1 MSGKKE
7 HIDVVFRNGLSN
19 YEEKPEI
26 DLWNDIAKSINSE
39 RRVSPVFWR
48 VAATVASFV
57 LIGAL
62 AFRMGVNSVNKIAVD
77 SIQQPST
84 ETEMVV
90 NEPESVLLA
99 VVEDNNTNSVAPE
112 AKEPIKIIVVSNV
125 VEEIIPNTED
135 VAEPSSPVKFESKSV
150 ILNNDLKLDDKV
162 LYLTDQKTYTI
173 EELNQLAYQ
182 MELENSSDDKSK
194 KNRWSIAALASPTY
208 YSGNSSNSSIVKNSS
223 GEESVVSYRGG
234 VTFAYKV
241 NNKISVQSGVYYSSV
256 GQRINDVLAY
266 SGFVGHHGTKGEP
279 VFVVSTSDGSI
290 NIDNDIYVTANDDR
304 ISSMY
309 SVDNF
314 DPQKAH
320 LPLIGNSLRQTFR
333 YLEVPFALK
342 YKIYDKT
349 IALNLIGGLSSNV
362 RIGNKVFVGSG
373 LNRQNVGKTTD
384 MNNFILSS
392 TVGMG
397 VEYNISENLALN
409 LEPTVHYYLTPLNQ
423 SASRINPY
431 MFGLFSGLSYK
442 F

>member
-1 MSGKKE
+1 MTGKKE
-7 HIDVVFRNGLSN
+7 HIDVVFRNGLSR

-26 DLWNDIAKSINSE
+26 DLWDDIAKSISAE
-39 RRVSPVFWR
+39 RRVSPIFWR
-48 VAATVASFV
+48 VAATVASFA

-62 AFRMGVNSVNKIAVD
+62 AFRLGVKSANKIAID
-77 SIQQPST
+77 SIQQPA
-84 ETEMVV
+84 ETEMVF

-99 VVEDNNTNSVAPE
+99 VVEDNNTNNVAPE
-112 AKEPIKIIVVSNV
+112 AKEPIKVIVVSNV
-125 VEEIIPNTED
+125 AEEVTPSTED
-135 VAEPSSPVKFESKSV
+135 VAEPSPVKYESKSV
-150 ILNNDLKLDDKV
+150 TLNNDLKIEDKV

-182 MELENSSDDKSK
+182 MELENSSDGKSK

-208 YSGNSSNSSIVKNSS
+208 YSGNTSGSSIVSNST
-223 GEESVVSYRGG
+223 GEEAVMSYRGG

-241 NNKISVQSGVYYSSV
+241 SDKISVQSGVYYSSM
-256 GQRINDVLAY
+256 GRRINDVVAY
-266 SGFVGHHGTKGEP
+266 SGFVGHHGAKGEP
-279 VFVVSTSDGSI
+279 VFVVSSSEGSI
-290 NIDNDIYVTANDDR
+290 NIDDDIYVMADDDR
-304 ISSMY
+304 ISSIY
-309 SVDNF
+309 TVDNF

-320 LPLIGNSLRQTFR
+320 LPLMGNSLRQSFR
-333 YLEVPFALK
+333 YLEIPFALK
-342 YKIYDKT
+342 YKIYDKV

-362 RIGNKVFVGSG
+362 LIGNKVFVGNG
-373 LNRQNVGKTTD
+373 LNRENVGTTAD

-397 VEYNISENLALN
+397 VEYNISKNMAIN
-409 LEPTVHYYLTPLNQ
+409 LEPTLHYYLTPLNQ